1 MYYNKLTSFEVGSS
15 KSSGVEGSE
24 IIHSSQVRVEKD
36 RLTEYTAR
44 DQTAGQD
51 NESCLSLG
59 SRLELL
65 YREVSLEK
73 PSLSSHHANK
83 GLKHGRCFGWYLKP
97 LVGWLEDDFCHIN
110 SFHIFVFREAPLN
123 HSNPQINSI
132 LILLFLVFWFGFVLF
147 FTGYSLDFTIL

>member
-83 GLKHGRCFGWYLKP
+83 GLKHGGS
-97 LVGWLEDDFCHIN
+97 GWLTFQA
-110 SFHIFVFREAPLN
+110 R
-123 HSNPQINSI
+123 
-132 LILLFLVFWFGFVLF
+132 LLSHLEVNAEWLVCKMASTFPPI
-147 FTGYSLDFTIL
+147 DRQC